1 VRFGLPVAG
10 PGRRA
15 AAWMIDAAIRAA
27 IAGVVILCA
36 VIGGLATKGAT
47 QGIVLLIL
55 FVLEWGY
62 YLFCETLFAGSSPG
76 KRALGLRVIKEG
88 GFPITLLDSFL
99 RNLLRAAD
107 FLPFG
112 FALGVIAMTIDG
124 RCRRL
129 GDLVAGTLVVVEER
143 ARVGQPLAFH
153 FSPEELET
161 LPRRPPVS
169 ADELEA
175 IELFLRRTGTLSLAR
190 EAELAQMLAPRLAAR
205 MGLPDDKSARLLAL
219 IYARVRGTGAVAKP

>member
-15 AAWMIDAAIRAA
+15 AAWLIDATIRAA
-27 IAGVVILCA
+27 IAGAIIACA
-36 VIGGLATKGAT
+36 AIGGVEGKGASI
-47 QGIVLLIL
+47 GIVLLLL

-62 YLFCETLFAGSSPG
+62 YVFCEAFLRGSSPG
-76 KRALGLRVIKEG
+76 KAALGLRVIKEG

-112 FALGVIAMTIDG
+112 FALGVISMALDG

-129 GDLVAGTLVVVEER
+129 GDMVAGTLVVIEDK
-143 ARVGQPLAFH
+143 ATVGQPLALNFTQ
-153 FSPEELET
+153 EELDA
-161 LPRRPPVS
+161 LPRRPPVTS
-169 ADELEA
+169 DELEA
-175 IELFLRRTGTLSLAR
+175 IELFLRRSGTLSVAR

-205 MGLPDDKSARLLAL
+205 MGLPVEDGARFLAL
-219 IYARVRGTGAVAKP
+219 TYARVRGYTGVVKS